1 MRSIYF
7 GLAMLSVCALLAAV
21 AIPAHAADAAVA
33 TTTTAAANSPT
44 TAPTTTPSTEP
55 ALDFF
60 GDKPI
65 ADAALVHVPPPK
77 PQWMTVGGP
86 IALFLFFLGLIYS
99 VYKFIPFRDTP
110 IHFDLHDLPVAAQR
124 GIGMAVILF
133 GIAFVFGIAEIHY
146 QLGLHDSAEAYF
158 QAMSLGKL
166 IAMTHAHMF
175 GFTTSFFIIGIP
187 FSLHFHHLK
196 IYQWIFPLG
205 LAASLCDIISWW
217 GLRFISGNFEYITW
231 WCGLIFG
238 ICYGWILIGL
248 VRVIFFP
255 NFHWAADYLN
265 DEKKADPTG

>member
-7 GLAMLSVCALLAAV
+7 GLTLLSVCTLLAVV
-21 AIPAHAADAAVA
+21 AIPAHAADAAIA
-33 TTTTAAANSPT
+33 TTTTAAAAPMPT
-44 TAPTTTPSTEP
+44 NTPSTEP

-77 PQWMTVGGP
+77 PPWMTVGGP

-265 DEKKADPTG
+265 DGKKADSSG